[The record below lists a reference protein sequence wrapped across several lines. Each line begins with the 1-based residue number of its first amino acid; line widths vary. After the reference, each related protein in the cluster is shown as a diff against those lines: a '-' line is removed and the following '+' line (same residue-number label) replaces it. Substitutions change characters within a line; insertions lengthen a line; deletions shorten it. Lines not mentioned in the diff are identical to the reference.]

1 MFKSFYTIAFM
12 QQFTE
17 FMELFL
23 SIWELIK
30 TLNLYF
36 VCVFEHQFESG
47 WLVGTWAVWPLP
59 AVCPPGL
66 LALPRPQPA
75 ACSALQPTPAHRRGP
90 CSPGSPRSCSAVL
103 SVGALVPKCSEVEV
117 STKRPDGRGQDRA
130 WSTGQG
136 TLGPF
141 TQAGLTCRLCV
152 RDAMLGQHV
161 PQPPDLF

>member
-1 MFKSFYTIAFM
+1 M

-117 STKRPDGRGQDRA
+117 STAGFVCGMPCWVSTFLSLLTSSNSDLCALLQSSRFSNTRPA
-130 WSTGQG
+130 
-136 TLGPF
+136 
-141 TQAGLTCRLCV
+141 
-152 RDAMLGQHV
+152 V
-161 PQPPDLF
+161 PASCCADSLSSELFR